1 MSHTTTRRIARLA
14 RAARLT
20 VMIAAAGTALSTFS
34 ACGTQDKLLGVDN
47 PDIIDPANL
56 NSVDGATALRL
67 GALDRWRLTTGGD
80 NTNGNDN
87 TWLFGGLLVD
97 EWATSSTFVQN
108 DEADERRIQTNNST
122 VTFAFRKLNRVRT
135 GVNQAIPYVRQ
146 YLPTQP
152 ALVAELYLARGFAE
166 MQMASDFCNGIP
178 LSDGTQ
184 PNTVLFGQP
193 LTVAQVFTVASA
205 TLDSGI
211 ALVAGNTDTTSMRIY
226 RALRIAKAR
235 ALLGN
240 DSVAAAGALM
250 ALAPA
255 IPTTYSY
262 DHTFSTTNG
271 QNAIWGQPFSGR
283 RYLVGDSLEGNDRSY
298 FVKNNIPFF
307 SAKDPRVP
315 AAYSIAVN
323 KTDPAKRD
331 TTKSQD
337 GLTNSRTTTLYLET
351 TPVTVLNGVDA
362 RLIEAEAQLRA
373 TPSNPAGMLAT
384 LNALR
389 AAPPKLGNITPAAMT
404 PLVLPATFDGQVS
417 LLFREKAFWT
427 FSRGQRLGDL
437 RRLIRYYGRTI
448 DNTFPGGVPT
458 NIPGDG
464 DHYRGGKYGP
474 DVNLPVPQEEENNP
488 NFHGCID
495 RKP

>member
-1 MSHTTTRRIARLA
+1 
-14 RAARLT
+14 
-20 VMIAAAGTALSTFS
+20 MIAAAGTALAIFS
-34 ACGTQDKLLGVDN
+34 ACSTQDKLLGVDN
-47 PDIIDPANL
+47 PDIIDPGNL
-56 NSVDGATALRL
+56 NSVDGANALRL

-87 TWLFGGLLVD
+87 TWLFGGLLAD
-97 EWATSSTFVQN
+97 EWSTSSTFVQN
-108 DEADERRIQTNNST
+108 DEVDERRTKTDNST

-135 GVNQAIPYVRQ
+135 GVNQAIPYVKQ

-152 ALVAELYLARGFAE
+152 VLVAELYLARGFAE
-166 MQMASDFCNGIP
+166 LQLASDFCNGIP

-184 PNTVLFGQP
+184 PNTVNFGQP
-193 LTVAQVFTVASA
+193 RTVAQVFTTASA
-205 TLDSGI
+205 TLDSGLAI
-211 ALVAGNTDTTSMRIY
+211 VAGNTATDAVRIY
-226 RALRIAKAR
+226 NALRIAKAR

-240 DSVAAAGALM
+240 DSVAAAAALM
-250 ALAPA
+250 ALPPA
-255 IPTTYSY
+255 IPSTYSY

-271 QNAIWGQPFSGR
+271 NNAIWGQPFSGR
-283 RYLVGDSLEGNDRSY
+283 RYLVGDSLEGNDRSIP
-298 FVKNNIPFF
+298 VKNNLPFF

-315 AAYSIAVN
+315 ASYTTAVN
-323 KTDPAKRD
+323 KANPAKTD

-351 TPVTVLNGVDA
+351 TPVAVLNGVDA
-362 RLIEAEAQLRA
+362 RLIEAEGQLRA
-373 TPSNPAGMLAT
+373 GNPAGMLIT

-389 AAPPKLGNITPAAMT
+389 ATPPKLGNITPAAM
-404 PLVLPATFDGQVS
+404 PALGLPATYDAQVS

-437 RRLIRYYGRTI
+437 RRLIRSYGRTI
-448 DNTFPGGVPT
+448 DNTFPGGVPDPNVPT
-458 NIPGDG
+458 DG
-464 DHYRGGKYGP
+464 VHYRGGKYGS